1 MEIDLKKIKVIGF
14 DADDTLWVNET
25 YFREAE
31 DEFAKLLAPYETA
44 NQIDQELFKKE
55 IENLELYGYGIKGF
69 VLSMVEC
76 ALELSNGRVSNQVIN
91 SILDIGKEML
101 DKPVELL
108 SGVEDTLRT
117 VSKKFKIVLVTKG
130 DLLDQERKLKKS
142 GLLKYFH
149 HIEIV
154 SDKQEENYQRLIKS
168 LDIPT
173 EQFLMVGNSL
183 KSDILPLI
191 KIGANAVHIPFHTT
205 WIHEEVEDRQL
216 KNLKYITLKNISQIK
231 QILGINE
238 IDTTEDS
245 IMLKDSQNL

>member
-1 MEIDLKKIKVIGF
+1 MEIDLKDIKVIGF

-25 YFREAE
+25 YFRQAE
-31 DEFAKLLAPYETA
+31 EEFAKLLAPYETA

-55 IENLELYGYGIKGF
+55 IENLELYCYGVKGF

-76 ALELSNGRVSNQVIN
+76 AIELSNGTVSNHVIE
-91 SILDIGKEML
+91 SILGIGKDML

-108 SGVEDTLRT
+108 DGVEDTLKK
-117 VSKKFKIVLVTKG
+117 VSEEFKIVLVTKG

-154 SDKQEENYQRLIKS
+154 SDKKEDNYRRLISS
-168 LDIPT
+168 LDIAP

-191 KIGANAVHIPFHTT
+191 QIGAKAIHIPFHTT
-205 WIHEEVEDRQL
+205 WIHEEVEDRHLQ
-216 KNLKYITLKNISQIK
+216 NLKYHTLKNISQIQSLLK
-231 QILGINE
+231 PKNMNTPQSRR
-238 IDTTEDS
+238 T
-245 IMLKDSQNL
+245 LKDTPRI